1 MLYFALITKLFIID
15 YINWESDEW
24 HSAKFWL
31 NSINILQNYHSM
43 SLRHY
48 CLNILGSY
56 LAPRLGSDWRLR
68 RRQLR
73 RQRRAAVVQAKRRFR
88 TGTGKWPPDLESG
101 ARSWWRRRPSLPGLT
116 IYPFFVTHLFRGTS
130 FGWMGVY
137 SIGEDLLPVRL
148 PSSLHR
154 TQSTVLS
161 SAAMQW
167 VRVFTLDVHK
177 KCR

>member
-1 MLYFALITKLFIID
+1 
-15 YINWESDEW
+15 
-24 HSAKFWL
+24 
-31 NSINILQNYHSM
+31 M
-43 SLRHY
+43 SLRRY
-48 CLNILGSY
+48 CLNLLGSY

-73 RQRRAAVVQAKRRFR
+73 HQRRQRRQRRAAVVQAKRRFG
-88 TGTGKWPPDLESG
+88 TGTGKWPGDLESG
-101 ARSWWRRRPSLPGLT
+101 ARSWWRRRPSLPGFT
-116 IYPFFVTHLFRGTS
+116 IYPFFAPYLFPGTS

-167 VRVFTLDVHK
+167 VRVFILDVQVQIIALFNWH
-177 KCR
+177 